1 MTTVEECD
9 ELIGK
14 LLNKYEAGIGNR
26 SEVELD
32 TILGMIA
39 DAKLARLKLKI
50 AAESIVNEGLT
61 S

>member
-1 MTTVEECD
+1 MTTVEEYD

-14 LLNKYEAGIGNR
+14 LLNEYEAGIGNR

-50 AAESIVNEGLT
+50 ADESIVNEELT